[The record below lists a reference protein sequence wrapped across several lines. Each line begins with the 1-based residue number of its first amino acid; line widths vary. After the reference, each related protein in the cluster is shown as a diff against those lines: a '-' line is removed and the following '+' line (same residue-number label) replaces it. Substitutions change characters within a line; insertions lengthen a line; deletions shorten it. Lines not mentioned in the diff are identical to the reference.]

1 MLALSSVQK
10 GQRLGLKVK
19 QCLEGLA
26 ISWGRKKLPEKGRW
40 VK

>member
-1 MLALSSVQK
+1 MLALSSGQK

-19 QCLEGLA
+19 QCLERLA
-26 ISWGRKKLPEKGRW
+26 ISWGRKKLPGKGRW